1 MSSPNAY
8 WQEAFESLQGNALE
22 PRRQQQLISLLKA
35 SLFLGR
41 TLSQQPDLLELV
53 LDKNAVAHAVTQ
65 PFSDPLSTVEMTDET
80 AVFSKLR
87 RYRNRTLTLLLTADI
102 YQLQS
107 TEQGLA
113 RVSALADGLIN
124 SAYCWAYQLQQQ
136 QNGTPFDE
144 NDKPMPMLILGMGK
158 LGGAELNF
166 SSDIDLIFTYP
177 GHGETQGGRRVLENQ
192 QFFTKVG
199 QKLIAALHQVTA
211 DGFVY
216 RVDMRLRPFG
226 DSGPLVL
233 SFAALED
240 YYQEQ
245 GRDWERYALLKARV
259 LNPDGQHTAVLQQ
272 LLRPFIYRRY
282 IDFSAIESLRRM
294 KQLIEQENRRR
305 NRVDNIK
312 LGAGGIREVEFV
324 VQTLQL
330 IRGGR
335 IPQLQ
340 QQSLLKALQG
350 LVQHQM
356 LTVRQAGELKTDYLF
371 LRRVEQALQG
381 IDDKQTQTLP
391 ADAGG
396 RIQLLASL
404 NITTWATLQQQIAET
419 MARVHQQFKLVID
432 NEDSPEQQELGL
444 GRLLWGSQLPAHELA
459 EQLDWLDPASAIALI
474 ADLQAFRH
482 DCQKRSVGPRGHEFL
497 SKLIPILLH
506 LIQTE
511 QADSLVLGRV
521 LGVFR
526 QVMTRTAYLEL
537 LYENPPA
544 LQQLVRLCTQSGW
557 LAEQLARYPML
568 LDELIDPEQLYR
580 VADKADYQDRL
591 RQYLL
596 RVPEDDL
603 ELLMEILRQYK
614 QAQQLR
620 IAAADIS
627 GALPLMQVSDHL
639 TWLAEVVME
648 QVVTLA
654 WQQMTARYGWPV
666 GASDNDRGFAVVAYG
681 KMGGF
686 ELGYGSDLDLVFL
699 HQCDSLDSTSGDK
712 AIDSRQFYLKLAQR
726 VLHLATTR
734 TNSGVLYEID
744 TRLRPSGNSGLL
756 AIHIDTY
763 FQYLRDEAWTWEHQA
778 LVRTRL
784 IIGSERMVSCFSKI
798 RADIIQRQR
807 DPMQLRADV
816 TAMRQK
822 LRSHHGSAED
832 DVKYSAGGIVDLEF
846 ISQYLVLAYG
856 KTYPALY
863 RYSDNIR
870 ILDAAGEAGLLSAEQ
885 VTDLQQAYQLLRGWG
900 HRLTLAP
907 ARVPTETKL
916 TEARR
921 AVHQVWQALFPQ
933 ELLPEPT

>member
-1 MSSPNAY
+1 MTQPDSY
-8 WQEAFESLQGNALE
+8 WQEAYNQLNSTALATE
-22 PRRQQQLISLLKA
+22 QQQQLITLLKA

-41 TLSQQPDLLELV
+41 TLTQQPELTALL
-53 LDKNAVAHAVTQ
+53 LDKSALVQQLKQ
-65 PFSDPLSTVEMTDET
+65 PWVDPLSRVELTDEA
-80 AVFSKLR
+80 AVFRSLR
-87 RYRNRTLTLLLTADI
+87 RYRNQALAMLLTADI

-113 RVSALADGLIN
+113 RVSALADCLIN
-124 SAYCWAYQLQQQ
+124 SAYRWAYQLQQQ
-136 QNGTPFDE
+136 QNGTPYDE
-144 NDKPMPMLILGMGK
+144 QGVAMPMLILGMGK
-158 LGGAELNF
+158 LGGKELNF

-177 GHGETQGGRRVLENQ
+177 GHGETRDGRRTLEHQ

-199 QKLIAALHQVTA
+199 QKLIAALHQATA

-259 LNPDGQHTAVLQQ
+259 LNPDPRHAPELQK
-272 LLRPFIYRRY
+272 LLKPFIYRRY

-340 QQSLLKALQG
+340 QQSLLAALEG
-350 LVQHQM
+350 LVQHEM
-356 LTVRQAGELKTDYLF
+356 LSANQADELKTDYLL

-391 ADAGG
+391 GDETG
-396 RIQLLASL
+396 RLQLLTCL
-404 NITTWATLQQQIAET
+404 NIDKWANLQQQVADA
-419 MARVHQQFKLVID
+419 MQRVHQQFKLVID
-432 NEDSPEQQELGL
+432 HEDSPEQEELGV
-444 GRLLWGSQLPAHELA
+444 GRLLWGSQLPATELA
-459 EQLDWLDPASAIALI
+459 EQLDWLDPSAAVAMIEDI
-474 ADLQAFRH
+474 HAFRQ
-482 DCQKRSVGPRGHEFL
+482 DCQKRSVGPRGHDFL
-497 SKLIPILLH
+497 SKLMPILLH
-506 LIQTE
+506 LLQTE
-511 QADSLVLGRV
+511 QADSLVLSRV

-526 QVMTRTAYLEL
+526 QIMTRTAYLEL
-537 LYENPPA
+537 LFENPAA
-544 LQQLVRLCTQSGW
+544 LQQLVLLCTQSGW

-603 ELLMEILRQYK
+603 ELLMETLRQYK

-627 GALPLMQVSDHL
+627 DALPLMQVSDHL

-654 WQQMTARYGWPV
+654 WQQMTARYGLPE
-666 GASDNDRGFAVVAYG
+666 GATEADRGFAVIAYG
-681 KMGGF
+681 KMGGL
-686 ELGYGSDLDLVFL
+686 ELGYGSDLDLVFV
-699 HQCDSLDSTSGDK
+699 HHCDSLASTNGDK

-734 TNSGVLYEID
+734 TNSGVLYDID

-778 LVRTRL
+778 LVRARL
-784 IIGSERMVSCFSKI
+784 IIGSERMAARFNKI
-798 RADIIQRQR
+798 RADIIELQR
-807 DPMQLRADV
+807 DPAQLCQDV
-816 TAMRQK
+816 ITMRQK
-822 LRSHHGSAED
+822 LRSHHGSAD
-832 DVKYSAGGIVDLEF
+832 DDIKHSSGGIVDLEF
-846 ISQYLVLAYG
+846 ISQYLVLAHG
-856 KTYPALY
+856 KAYPALY
-863 RYSDNIR
+863 RFSDNIR
-870 ILDAAGEAGLLSAEQ
+870 ILAAAADAGLLAKQQ
-885 VTDLQQAYQLLRGWG
+885 VTELQQAYQLLRGWG

-907 ARVPTETKL
+907 ARVPTESRLAT
-916 TEARR
+916 AR
-921 AVHQVWQALFPQ
+921 ATVEQVWQQLFA
-933 ELLPEPT
+933 TH

>member
-1 MSSPNAY
+1 MSSSDSY
-8 WQEAFESLQGNALE
+8 WQQSFNQLNGAALTAPE
-22 PRRQQQLISLLKA
+22 QQQLTMLLKA

-41 TLSQQPDLLELV
+41 TLSQQPELLSLLLDRSALARQLDETWQDPIALLEP
-53 LDKNAVAHAVTQ
+53 D
-65 PFSDPLSTVEMTDET
+65 DEA
-80 AVFSKLR
+80 AVFRHLR
-87 RYRNRTLTLLLTADI
+87 CYRNRALCMLLTADI

-107 TEQGLA
+107 TEQSLV
-113 RVSALADGLIN
+113 RVSSLADCLIN
-124 SAYCWAYQLQQQ
+124 SAYRWAYQLQQRQ
-136 QNGTPFDE
+136 SGTPFD
-144 NDKPMPMLILGMGK
+144 DQGKPMPMLILGMGK
-158 LGGAELNF
+158 LGGRELNF

-177 GHGETQGGRRVLENQ
+177 GHGETQGGRRPLEHQ
-192 QFFTKVG
+192 QFFIKLG
-199 QKLIAALHQVTA
+199 QKLIAALHQATA

-259 LNPDGQHTAVLQQ
+259 LNPDQQHSLELQQ
-272 LLRPFIYRRY
+272 LLKPFIYRRY

-340 QQSLLKALQG
+340 QQSLLTALEG
-350 LVQHQM
+350 LARHEM
-356 LTVRQAGELKTDYLF
+356 LTADQAAELKTDYLL

-391 ADAGG
+391 ADSAG
-396 RIQLLASL
+396 RAQLLACL
-404 NITTWATLQQQIAET
+404 NIADWPTLQHQIAES
-419 MARVHQQFKLVID
+419 MARVHQQFKQVID
-432 NEDSPEQQELGL
+432 HEDSPEQQELGV
-444 GRLLWGSQLPAHELA
+444 GRLLWGSQLAPEELA
-459 EQLDWLDPASAIALI
+459 EQLDWLDTAAAIVLI
-474 ADLQAFRH
+474 EDLQAFRQ
-482 DCQKRSVGPRGHEFL
+482 DCQKRSVGPRGHDFL

-506 LIQTE
+506 LLQTE

-526 QVMTRTAYLEL
+526 QIMTRTAYLEL

-544 LQQLVRLCTQSGW
+544 LQQLVLLCTQSGW

-603 ELLMEILRQYK
+603 ELLMETLRQYK

-639 TWLAEVVME
+639 TWLAEVMLE
-648 QVVTLA
+648 QVVALA
-654 WQQMTARYGWPV
+654 WQQMTVRYGLPE
-666 GASDNDRGFAVVAYG
+666 GATDSDRGFAVIAYG
-681 KMGGF
+681 KMGGL

-699 HQCDSLDSTSGDK
+699 HHCDSLASTSGDK

-734 TNSGVLYEID
+734 TNSGVLYDID

-763 FQYLRDEAWTWEHQA
+763 RQYLQEEAWTWEHQA
-778 LVRTRL
+778 LVRARL
-784 IIGSERMVSCFSKI
+784 IIGSERMAACFNKI
-798 RADIIQRQR
+798 RAEIIELQR
-807 DPMQLRADV
+807 DPVQLRLDV

-822 LRSHHGSAED
+822 LRSHHGGADD
-832 DVKYSAGGIVDLEF
+832 DVKHSPGGIVDLEF
-846 ISQYLVLAYG
+846 ISQYLVLANG
-856 KTYPALY
+856 KAFPALY

-870 ILDAAGEAGLLSAEQ
+870 ILDAAGGAGLLGAEQ
-885 VTDLQQAYQLLRGWG
+885 VTELQQAYQLLRGWG

-907 ARVPTETKL
+907 ARVPTASRL
-916 TEARR
+916 TAAR
-921 AVHQVWQALFPQ
+921 ATVQQVWQQLFGPA
-933 ELLPEPT
+933 

>member
-1 MSSPNAY
+1 MGITDQY
-8 WQEAFESLQGNALE
+8 WQQSFNQLNGAELPAGA
-22 PRRQQQLISLLKA
+22 QQQLRVLLQA

-41 TLSQQPDLLELV
+41 TLCQQPELLPLL
-53 LDKNAVAHAVTQ
+53 LDKTALAAQLSQ
-65 PFSDPLSTVEMTDET
+65 PWQDPLVQLAATDET
-80 AVFSKLR
+80 AVFSCLR
-87 RYRNRTLTLLLTADI
+87 RYRNRALAILLTADI

-107 TEQGLA
+107 TELGLA
-113 RVSALADGLIN
+113 RVSSLADSLIN
-124 SAYCWAYQLQQQ
+124 SAYRWAYQLQQQ
-136 QNGTPFDE
+136 QSGTPYDE
-144 NDKPMPMLILGMGK
+144 QGKPMPMLILGMGK
-158 LGGAELNF
+158 LGGRELNF

-177 GHGETQGGRRVLENQ
+177 AHGETRDGRRPLEHQ
-192 QFFTKVG
+192 QFFTKLG

-226 DSGPLVL
+226 DSGPLAL

-259 LNPDGQHTAVLQQ
+259 LNPDGQHSQELQQ
-272 LLRPFIYRRY
+272 LLKPFIYRRY

-340 QQSLLKALQG
+340 QQSLLLALDG

-356 LTVRQAGELKTDYLF
+356 LSAQQARELKADYLF
-371 LRRVEQALQG
+371 LRQIEQALQG

-391 ADAGG
+391 SDNTG
-396 RIQLLASL
+396 RCQLLSCL
-404 NITTWATLQQQIAET
+404 NETDWSALQQRIVAA
-419 MARVHQQFKLVID
+419 MARVHLQFKQVID
-432 NEDSPEQQELGL
+432 HEDSPEQQELGV
-444 GRLLWGSQLPAHELA
+444 GRLLWGSQLPAAELA
-459 EQLDWLDPASAIALI
+459 EQLDWLDTEAAIALI
-474 ADLQAFRH
+474 EHLQAFRH
-482 DCQKRSVGPRGHEFL
+482 DCQKRSVGPRGHDFL
-497 SKLIPILLH
+497 SKLVPILLH
-506 LIQTE
+506 LLQTE
-511 QADSLVLGRV
+511 QADSLVLTRV

-526 QVMTRTAYLEL
+526 QIMTRTAYLEL
-537 LYENPPA
+537 LYENPLA
-544 LQQLVRLCTQSGW
+544 LQQLVLLCTQSGW
-557 LAEQLARYPML
+557 LAGQLARYPML

-603 ELLMEILRQYK
+603 ELLMETLRQYK

-654 WQQMTARYGWPV
+654 WQQMTARYGLPE
-666 GASDNDRGFAVVAYG
+666 GASDTDRGFAVIAYG
-681 KMGGF
+681 KLGGL

-699 HQCDSLDSTSGDK
+699 HQCDSMGSTSGDK
-712 AIDSRQFYLKLAQR
+712 AIDSRQFYLKLSQR

-756 AIHIDTY
+756 AIHIATY
-763 FQYLRDEAWTWEHQA
+763 HQYLRDEAWTWEHQA
-778 LVRTRL
+778 LVRARL
-784 IIGSERMVSCFSKI
+784 IIGSARMAALFNQI
-798 RADIIQRQR
+798 RADIIEQQRE
-807 DPMQLRADV
+807 PAKLRQDV
-816 TAMRQK
+816 VAMRQK
-822 LRSHHGSAED
+822 LRSHHGSADD
-832 DVKYSAGGIVDLEF
+832 DVKHSLGGIVDLEF
-846 ISQYLVLAYG
+846 ISQYLVLAHA
-856 KTYPALY
+856 KDYPALY
-863 RYSDNIR
+863 RYSDNMR
-870 ILDAAGEAGLLSAEQ
+870 ILDAAAEAGLLQPEQ
-885 VTDLQQAYQLLRGWG
+885 VTALQQAYQLLRGWG

-907 ARVPTETKL
+907 AKVPTESRL
-916 TEARR
+916 AEAR
-921 AVHQVWQALFPQ
+921 ATVHQVWQQLFTSP
-933 ELLPEPT
+933 

>member
-1 MSSPNAY
+1 MSQPQQY
-8 WQEAFESLQGNALE
+8 WQQVFSQLKGSGLPDPA
-22 PRRQQQLISLLKA
+22 QQQLIRLLQA
-35 SLFLGR
+35 SLFIGR
-41 TLSQQPDLLELV
+41 TLGQQPELMTLLLDKAALSQQLTE
-53 LDKNAVAHAVTQ
+53 HWQ
-65 PFSDPLSTVEMTDET
+65 DPLTGVELSDEA
-80 AVFSKLR
+80 AVFSRLR
-87 RYRNRTLTLLLTADI
+87 CYRNRALTMLLTADI
-102 YQLQS
+102 YQLQT

-113 RVSALADGLIN
+113 RVSSLADCLIN
-124 SAYCWAYQLQQQ
+124 SAYRWAYQGQQA

-144 NDKPMPMLILGMGK
+144 YDEAMPMLILGMGK
-158 LGGAELNF
+158 LGGKELNF

-177 GHGETQGGRRVLENQ
+177 GHGETRGGRRALEHQ

-259 LNPDGQHTAVLQQ
+259 LNPEPIHTPALQK
-272 LLRPFIYRRY
+272 LLKPFIYRRY

-340 QQSLLKALQG
+340 QQSLLKALDG
-350 LVQHQM
+350 LVQNQM
-356 LTVRQAGELKTDYLF
+356 LSASQADELKTDYLL

-391 ADAGG
+391 ADTLG
-396 RIQLLASL
+396 RSQLLACL
-404 NITTWATLQQQIAET
+404 NIASWPELQQLV
-419 MARVHQQFKLVID
+419 ARAMQRIHQQFKLVID
-432 NEDSPEQQELGL
+432 HEDSPEQQELGL
-444 GRLLWGSQLPAHELA
+444 GRLLWGSQLPAAELA
-459 EQLDWLDPASAIALI
+459 EQLDWLEPEAAVNLI
-474 ADLQAFRH
+474 EDLQTFRQ
-482 DCQKRSVGPRGHEFL
+482 DCQKRSVGPRGHDFL
-497 SKLIPILLH
+497 SKLMPILLH
-506 LIQTE
+506 LLQTE
-511 QADSLVLGRV
+511 QADSIVLNRV

-526 QVMTRTAYLEL
+526 QIMTRTAYLEL
-537 LYENPPA
+537 LFENPAA
-544 LQQLVRLCTQSGW
+544 LQQLVLLCTQSGW

-580 VADKADYQDRL
+580 VADKSDYQDRL

-603 ELLMEILRQYK
+603 ELLMETFRQYK

-639 TWLAEVVME
+639 TWLAEVIME
-648 QVVTLA
+648 QLVTVA
-654 WQQMTARYGWPV
+654 WQQTTARYGLPE
-666 GASDNDRGFAVVAYG
+666 GASDSDRGFAVVAYG
-681 KMGGF
+681 KMGGL

-699 HQCDSLDSTSGDK
+699 HRCDSLASTSGDK

-726 VLHLATTR
+726 ILHLATTR
-734 TNSGVLYEID
+734 TNSGVLYDID
-744 TRLRPSGNSGLL
+744 TRLRPSGSSGLL

-778 LVRTRL
+778 LVRARL
-784 IIGSERMVSCFSKI
+784 IIGSAQMAARFDKI
-798 RADIIQRQR
+798 RADIIELKR
-807 DPMQLRADV
+807 DPEQLRHDV
-816 TAMRQK
+816 ITMRQK
-822 LRSHHGSAED
+822 LRSHHGNAED
-832 DVKYSAGGIVDLEF
+832 DVKHSAGGIVDLEF
-846 ISQYLVLAYG
+846 ISQYLVLAHG
-856 KTYPALY
+856 RDYPALY
-863 RYSDNIR
+863 QFSDNMR
-870 ILDAAGEAGLLSAEQ
+870 ILEAASDAGLIAATQ
-885 VTDLQQAYQLLRGWG
+885 AADLQQAYQLLRGWG
-900 HRLTLAP
+900 HRQTLAP
-907 ARVPTETKL
+907 ARVPTESRL
-916 TEARR
+916 ANARA
-921 AVHQVWQALFPQ
+921 AVEQVWQQLFAGEPQ
-933 ELLPEPT
+933 S

>member
-1 MSSPNAY
+1 MNSSDNY
-8 WQEAFESLQGNALE
+8 WQQHYSQLDTANLSAEQ
-22 PRRQQQLISLLKA
+22 QQQLTRLLKA

-41 TLSQQPDLLELV
+41 TLSQQPELLLLL
-53 LDKNAVAHAVTQ
+53 LDKDALVRQLVEPWQDPVAAL
-65 PFSDPLSTVEMTDET
+65 DLEDEV
-80 AVFSKLR
+80 AVFRSLR
-87 RYRNRTLTLLLTADI
+87 RYRNRALCMLLTADI
-102 YQLQS
+102 YQLQT
-107 TEQGLA
+107 TEQSLQ
-113 RVSALADGLIN
+113 RVSSLADCLIN
-124 SAYCWAYQLQQQ
+124 SAYHWAYQLQQQ
-136 QNGTPFDE
+136 HSGTPYDE
-144 NDKPMPMLILGMGK
+144 YDKPMPMLILGMGK
-158 LGGAELNF
+158 LGGRELNF

-177 GHGETQGGRRVLENQ
+177 NHGETRGGRRPLEHQ
-192 QFFTKVG
+192 QFFTKLG
-199 QKLIAALHQVTA
+199 QKLIAALHQATA

-259 LNPDGQHTAVLQQ
+259 LNPDQQHSKDLQQ
-272 LLRPFIYRRY
+272 LLKPFIYRRY

-340 QQSLLKALQG
+340 QQSLLVALDG
-350 LVQHQM
+350 LAQHEM
-356 LTVRQAGELKTDYLF
+356 LSDDQAQELKADYLL

-391 ADAGG
+391 ADKAG
-396 RIQLLASL
+396 RTQLLACL
-404 NITTWATLQQQIAET
+404 NIDNWSTLQQQIADT
-419 MARVHQQFKLVID
+419 MARVHQQFRQVID
-432 NEDSPEQQELGL
+432 HEDSPEQEELGV
-444 GRLLWGSQLPAHELA
+444 GRLLWGSQLPAGELA
-459 EQLDWLDPASAIALI
+459 EQLDWLDHAAATALVEQ
-474 ADLQAFRH
+474 LQAFRQ
-482 DCQKRSVGPRGHEFL
+482 DCQKRSVGPRGHDFL
-497 SKLIPILLH
+497 SKLVPILLH
-506 LIQTE
+506 LLQTE
-511 QADSLVLGRV
+511 QADALVLGRV

-526 QVMTRTAYLEL
+526 QIMTRTAYLEL

-544 LQQLVRLCTQSGW
+544 LQQLVLLCTQSGW

-568 LDELIDPEQLYR
+568 LDELIDPEQLYQ
-580 VADKADYQDRL
+580 VADKADYHDRL

-596 RVPEDDL
+596 RVAEDDL
-603 ELLMEILRQYK
+603 ELLMETLRQYK

-639 TWLAEVVME
+639 TWLAEVVLE

-654 WQQMTARYGWPV
+654 WQQMTARYGMPE
-666 GASDNDRGFAVVAYG
+666 GASDADRGFAVIAYG
-681 KMGGF
+681 KMGGL

-699 HQCDSLDSTSGDK
+699 HQCDSLASTSGDK

-734 TNSGVLYEID
+734 TNSGVLYDID

-763 FQYLRDEAWTWEHQA
+763 HQYLREEAWTWEHQA
-778 LVRTRL
+778 LVRARL
-784 IIGSERMVSCFSKI
+784 IIGSERMAGIFNNI
-798 RADIIQRQR
+798 RADIITLPR
-807 DPMQLRADV
+807 DPAQLRQDV
-816 TAMRQK
+816 AAMRQK
-822 LRSHHGSAED
+822 LRSHHGSAEE
-832 DVKYSAGGIVDLEF
+832 DVKHSLGGIVDLEF
-846 ISQYLVLAYG
+846 ISQYLVLAHG
-856 KTYPALY
+856 KAKPELY
-863 RYSDNIR
+863 RYSDNMR
-870 ILDAAGEAGLLSAEQ
+870 ILDAAGAAGFLTAEQ
-885 VTDLQQAYQLLRGWG
+885 VTALQQAYQLLRGLG

-907 ARVPTETKL
+907 ARVPTEKRL
-916 TEARR
+916 AAAR
-921 AVHQVWQALFPQ
+921 ATVQQVWQQLF
-933 ELLPEPT
+933 ETV

>member
-1 MSSPNAY
+1 MSHSDSY
-8 WQEAFESLQGNALE
+8 WQEAYHQLRGAELADAQ
-22 PRRQQQLISLLKA
+22 QQQLISLLKA

-41 TLSQQPDLLELV
+41 TLIQQPELTELL
-53 LDKNAVAHAVTQ
+53 LDKEALAHQLNQ
-65 PFSDPLSTVEMTDET
+65 PWQNPLSSVDPADET
-80 AVFSKLR
+80 AVFRQLR
-87 RYRNRTLTLLLTADI
+87 RYRNRALTMLLAADI
-102 YQLQS
+102 YQLQDI
-107 TEQGLA
+107 EQSLA
-113 RVSALADGLIN
+113 RVSSLADCLIN
-124 SAYCWAYQLQQQ
+124 SAYHWAYQAQQQ
-136 QNGTPFDE
+136 QNGTPFD
-144 NDKPMPMLILGMGK
+144 DCDLPMPMLILGMGK
-158 LGGAELNF
+158 LGGKELNF

-177 GHGETQGGRRVLENQ
+177 GHGETRDGRRTLEHQ

-199 QKLIAALHQVTA
+199 QKLIAALHQATA

-259 LNPDGQHTAVLQQ
+259 LNPEPQHTAELQK
-272 LLRPFIYRRY
+272 LLKPFIYRRY

-340 QQSLLKALQG
+340 QQSLLLALEG
-350 LVQHQM
+350 LVQHEM
-356 LTVRQAGELKTDYLF
+356 LTASQANELKRDYLF
-371 LRRVEQALQG
+371 LRQVEQALQG

-391 ADAGG
+391 ADDNG
-396 RIQLLASL
+396 RLQLLACL
-404 NITTWATLQQQIAET
+404 NIADWPTLQQQVADA

-432 NEDSPEQQELGL
+432 HEDSPEQQELGI
-444 GRLLWGSQLPAHELA
+444 GRLLWGSQLPPAELA
-459 EQLDWLDPASAIALI
+459 EQLDWLDTEPAVKLI
-474 ADLQAFRH
+474 EDLQAFRQ
-482 DCQKRSVGPRGHEFL
+482 DCQKRSVGPRGHDFL
-497 SKLIPILLH
+497 SKLMPILLH
-506 LIQTE
+506 LLQTE
-511 QADSLVLGRV
+511 QADSLVLSRV

-526 QVMTRTAYLEL
+526 QIMTRTAYLEL
-537 LYENPPA
+537 LFENPAA
-544 LQQLVRLCTQSGW
+544 LQQLVLLCTQSGW

-580 VADKADYQDRL
+580 VADKSDYQDRL

-596 RVPEDDL
+596 RVPDDDL
-603 ELLMEILRQYK
+603 ELLMETFRQYK

-648 QVVTLA
+648 QVVAIA
-654 WQQMTARYGWPV
+654 WQQMTARYGLPE
-666 GASDNDRGFAVVAYG
+666 GASETDRGFAVIAYG
-681 KMGGF
+681 KMGGL

-699 HQCDSLDSTSGDK
+699 HRCDSLASTNGDK

-734 TNSGVLYEID
+734 TNSGVLYDID

-778 LVRTRL
+778 LVRARL
-784 IIGSERMVSCFSKI
+784 IIGAEQMTTRFNRI
-798 RADIIQRQR
+798 RADIIELKR
-807 DPMQLRADV
+807 DAAQLRLDV
-816 TAMRQK
+816 VTMRQK
-822 LRSHHGSAED
+822 LRSHHGSADD
-832 DVKYSAGGIVDLEF
+832 DVKHSAGGIVDLEF
-846 ISQYLVLAYG
+846 ISQYLVLAHG
-856 KTYPALY
+856 KAYPALY
-863 RYSDNIR
+863 RFSDNIR
-870 ILDAAGEAGLLSAEQ
+870 ILDAAADAGLLAPEQ
-885 VTDLQQAYQLLRGWG
+885 VAELQQAYQLLRGWG

-907 ARVPTETKL
+907 ARVPTESRL
-916 TEARR
+916 AAARA
-921 AVHQVWQALFPQ
+921 AVEQVWQQLFSDSQPG
-933 ELLPEPT
+933 

>member
-1 MSSPNAY
+1 MSSIDSY
-8 WQEAFESLQGNALE
+8 WQQHYSQLNTAELNTE
-22 PRRQQQLISLLKA
+22 QQHQLIGLLKA

-41 TLSQQPDLLELV
+41 TLCQQADLIDVV
-53 LDKNAVAHAVTQ
+53 LNKTRLTEQLTQ
-65 PFSDPLSTVEMTDET
+65 PWQDPLTGVDPEDEA
-80 AVFSKLR
+80 AVFQRLR
-87 RYRNRTLTLLLTADI
+87 RYRNRALCLLLSADI
-102 YQLQS
+102 HQLQTT
-107 TEQGLA
+107 TENLS
-113 RVSALADGLIN
+113 RVSNLADCLIN
-124 SAYCWAYQLQQQ
+124 SAYRWAYQLQQQ
-136 QNGTPFDE
+136 QSGTPFDQYGHA
-144 NDKPMPMLILGMGK
+144 MPMLILGMGK
-158 LGGAELNF
+158 LGGGELNF

-177 GHGETQGGRRVLENQ
+177 GHGETRGGRRPLEHQ

-199 QKLIAALHQVTA
+199 QKLIAALHQASA

-226 DSGPLVL
+226 DSGPLAL

-259 LNPDGQHTAVLQQ
+259 INPEQSHSRELYQ
-272 LLRPFIYRRY
+272 LLKPFIYRRY

-340 QQSLLKALQG
+340 QQSLLVALGG
-350 LVQHQM
+350 LVQHEM
-356 LTVRQAGELKTDYLF
+356 LTAGQANELKTDYLL

-381 IDDKQTQTLP
+381 VDDKQTQTLP
-391 ADAGG
+391 ADDAG
-396 RIQLLASL
+396 RQQLLACL
-404 NITTWATLQQQIAET
+404 NINEWSTLQQQIADT
-419 MARVHQQFKLVID
+419 MARVHQQFKQVID
-432 NEDSPEQQELGL
+432 HEDSPEQEELGV
-444 GRLLWGSQLPAHELA
+444 GRLLWGSQLPAAELA
-459 EQLDWLDPASAIALI
+459 EQLDWLPTDAAISLI
-474 ADLQAFRH
+474 EQLQAFRQ

-497 SKLIPILLH
+497 TKLMPILLH
-506 LIQTE
+506 LLQTE
-511 QADSLVLGRV
+511 QAETLVLGRV

-526 QVMTRTAYLEL
+526 QIMTRTAYLEL
-537 LYENPPA
+537 LYENPLA
-544 LQQLVRLCTQSGW
+544 LQQLVLLCTQSGW
-557 LAEQLARYPML
+557 LAEQLSRYPML
-568 LDELIDPEQLYR
+568 LDELIDPEQLYQ
-580 VADKADYQDRL
+580 VANKADYQDRL

-603 ELLMEILRQYK
+603 ELLMETLRQYK

-627 GALPLMQVSDHL
+627 SVLPLMQVSDHL
-639 TWLAEVVME
+639 TWLAEVVLE

-654 WQQMTARYGWPV
+654 WQQMTERYGFPD
-666 GASDNDRGFAVVAYG
+666 GASDTDRGFAVIAYG
-681 KMGGF
+681 KMGGL

-699 HQCDSLDSTSGDK
+699 HDCDSLASTNGNK

-734 TNSGVLYEID
+734 TNSGVLYDID

-756 AIHIDTY
+756 AIHINTY
-763 FQYLRDEAWTWEHQA
+763 QQYLQNEAWTWEHQA
-778 LVRTRL
+778 LVRARL
-784 IIGSERMVSCFSKI
+784 IIGSTRMATMFHAI
-798 RADIIQRQR
+798 RTGIIVQVR
-807 DPMQLRADV
+807 DQQQLRLEV
-816 TAMRQK
+816 TAMRLK

-832 DVKYSAGGIVDLEF
+832 DVKHSLGGIVDLEF
-846 ISQYLVLAYG
+846 ISQYLVLAHG
-856 KTYPALY
+856 RACPALY

-870 ILDAAGEAGLLSAEQ
+870 ILDAAAAAGLLQKQQAE
-885 VTDLQQAYQLLRGWG
+885 DLQHAYQLLRGLG

-907 ARVPTETKL
+907 ARVPTESRL
-916 TEARR
+916 AEAR
-921 AVHQVWQALFPQ
+921 ATVQKVWQQLFG
-933 ELLPEPT
+933 TD

>member
-1 MSSPNAY
+1 MTQPHDY
-8 WQEAFESLQGNALE
+8 WQEAFAQLHGSELAPG
-22 PRRQQQLISLLKA
+22 RQQQLTSLLKA

-41 TLSQQPDLLELV
+41 TLCQQPELLQLV
-53 LDKNAVAHAVTQ
+53 LDKDAVVQAISH
-65 PFSDPLSTVEMTDET
+65 PWHDPLSHIELTDE
-80 AVFSKLR
+80 AAIFSKLR
-87 RYRNRTLTLLLTADI
+87 RYRNRALALLLTADI
-102 YQLQS
+102 YQLQT

-113 RVSALADGLIN
+113 RVSALADCLIN
-124 SAYCWAYQLQQQ
+124 SAYQWAYQLQQQ
-136 QNGTPFDE
+136 QNGTPFDQHE
-144 NDKPMPMLILGMGK
+144 QPMPMLILGMGK

-177 GHGETQGGRRVLENQ
+177 GHGETRGGRRALEHQ

-199 QKLIAALHQVTA
+199 QKLIAALHQATA

-259 LNPDGQHTAVLQQ
+259 LNPDQQHAAELQQ
-272 LLRPFIYRRY
+272 LLKPFIYRRY

-356 LTVRQAGELKTDYLF
+356 LTASQAAELKSDYLF
-371 LRRVEQALQG
+371 LRKVEQALQG

-391 ADAGG
+391 ADTSG
-396 RIQLLASL
+396 RAQLLAAL
-404 NITTWATLQQQIAET
+404 NIADWPSLHQQIVDT

-432 NEDSPEQQELGL
+432 HEDSPEQEELGV
-444 GRLLWGSQLPAHELA
+444 GRLLWGSQLAAADLA
-459 EQLDWLDPASAIALI
+459 EQLEWLDTASAIALI
-474 ADLQAFRH
+474 TDLQAFRQ

-497 SKLIPILLH
+497 SKLVPILLH

-511 QADSLVLGRV
+511 QADTLVLGRV

-526 QVMTRTAYLEL
+526 QIMTRTAYLEL
-537 LYENPPA
+537 LYENPAA
-544 LQQLVRLCTQSGW
+544 LQQLVKLCTQSGW

-580 VADKADYQDRL
+580 VANKADYQDRL

-648 QVVTLA
+648 QVVALA
-654 WQQMTARYGWPV
+654 WQQMTARYGLPV
-666 GASDNDRGFAVVAYG
+666 GASDDDRGFAVVAYG
-681 KMGGF
+681 KMGGL

-699 HQCDSLDSTSGDK
+699 HQCDSLASTSGEK
-712 AIDSRQFYLKLAQR
+712 PIDSRQFYLKLAQR

-763 FQYLRDEAWTWEHQA
+763 FQYLQEEAWTWEHQA

-784 IIGSERMVSCFSKI
+784 IIGSERMMSCFQKI
-798 RADIIQRQR
+798 RADIIKQQR
-807 DPMQLRADV
+807 DPQQLRADV

-822 LRSHHGSAED
+822 LRSHHGSADD

-846 ISQYLVLAYG
+846 ISQYLVLAHG
-856 KTYPALY
+856 HAYPALY

-870 ILDAAGEAGLLSAEQ
+870 ILDAAAEAGLLSAEQ
-885 VTDLQQAYQLLRGWG
+885 VASLQQAYQLLRGWG

-907 ARVPTETKL
+907 ARVPTESRL
-916 TEARR
+916 ADARD
-921 AVHQVWQALFPQ
+921 AVHQVWQLLFP
-933 ELLPEPT
+933 